1 MSEISDPHK
10 HDRASQSDQA
20 RSGKS
25 RSGFRPPVDP
35 ERLRVLIPAALALLI
50 IVLFFIFIFR
60 LDALTREAK
69 QAKEKPLPEESGNL
83 ATPLQSRDLEAVQAE
98 SAYPLGEH
106 LLFLSKDQ
114 LLLEDMQGTQ
124 VYACPMH
131 LNRPAVV
138 NVGGLLLC
146 GDREGTQLMLMG
158 LNGPLFETEL
168 DGALA
173 GAAANGRDALA
184 VIDEVP
190 EGNARVHLMNLQG
203 KRVFTLSFDRS
214 GSPLQ
219 LSFSPDGKSLDVLI
233 LNTSGSRMKSIL
245 RRYNVADGAQTAERA
260 IEAYDEFFYGL
271 SHDLRG
277 NPCIYSSTHLLS
289 YDYASAEPPREME
302 FANLRMVFAPHGKLT
317 VLAGQELGGGLSL
330 FSFNDALE
338 AEEKISALPSST
350 EFFQAGNILCL
361 TYGSHLLI
369 YDGDSQRK
377 TGDLLL
383 DGDII
388 RVLPLGDKLH
398 VVTNRGSRILR
409 RP

>member
-1 MSEISDPHK
+1 M
-10 HDRASQSDQA
+10 
-20 RSGKS
+20 
-25 RSGFRPPVDP
+25 
-35 ERLRVLIPAALALLI
+35 
-50 IVLFFIFIFR
+50 
-60 LDALTREAK
+60 
-69 QAKEKPLPEESGNL
+69 
-83 ATPLQSRDLEAVQAE
+83 QSRDLEAVQAE

-124 VYACPMH
+124 IYACPMR

-203 KRVFTLSFDRS
+203 KRLFTLSFDRS

-260 IEAYDEFFYGL
+260 IEA
-271 SHDLRG
+271 
-277 NPCIYSSTHLLS
+277 
-289 YDYASAEPPREME
+289 
-302 FANLRMVFAPHGKLT
+302 
-317 VLAGQELGGGLSL
+317 
-330 FSFNDALE
+330 
-338 AEEKISALPSST
+338 
-350 EFFQAGNILCL
+350 
-361 TYGSHLLI
+361 
-369 YDGDSQRK
+369 
-377 TGDLLL
+377 
-383 DGDII
+383 
-388 RVLPLGDKLH
+388 
-398 VVTNRGSRILR
+398 
-409 RP
+409 

>member
-146 GDREGTQLMLMG
+146 GDREGTQLMLM
-158 LNGPLFETEL
+158 
-168 DGALA
+168 
-173 GAAANGRDALA
+173 
-184 VIDEVP
+184 
-190 EGNARVHLMNLQG
+190 
-203 KRVFTLSFDRS
+203 S
-214 GSPLQ
+214 
-219 LSFSPDGKSLDVLI
+219 
-233 LNTSGSRMKSIL
+233 
-245 RRYNVADGAQTAERA
+245 
-260 IEAYDEFFYGL
+260 
-271 SHDLRG
+271 
-277 NPCIYSSTHLLS
+277 
-289 YDYASAEPPREME
+289 
-302 FANLRMVFAPHGKLT
+302 
-317 VLAGQELGGGLSL
+317 
-330 FSFNDALE
+330 
-338 AEEKISALPSST
+338 
-350 EFFQAGNILCL
+350 
-361 TYGSHLLI
+361 
-369 YDGDSQRK
+369 
-377 TGDLLL
+377 
-383 DGDII
+383 
-388 RVLPLGDKLH
+388 
-398 VVTNRGSRILR
+398 
-409 RP
+409 